1 MSRKIIE
8 NLRSKLAGEEPVSV
22 LPAAAGRLNVALVYP
37 NTYHQAMSNLGYLSV
52 HHDLNACGARCE
64 RFVLPDA
71 DDLAEHRRSNTP
83 LLSLESQRP
92 LAEFDLVAFSLSFE
106 NDYLN
111 LPLLFELGR
120 LEYLAADRDAAAPL
134 TLAGGVCAFLNP
146 EPFAPL
152 FDLVAVGEAEAILPQ
167 LLPALQGDVGRDTA
181 NLTRLAQLPGIYV
194 PSLPQAHSVQRAFL
208 PDLDSAECRSFIATA
223 DTEFGDMA
231 LTEITRGCIR
241 GCRFCAAGFIYRPP
255 RQRSL
260 DALLPQIEAGFEQR
274 SRHGL
279 VSAAIGDYPQRRQLQ
294 QAILDRGGQVSV
306 ASLRIDTL
314 TAEDVAVLQASGHK
328 TVALAPEAGSQR
340 LRDAI
345 NKQIDTGQILAAVRL
360 LANEG
365 IPNLKL
371 YLLIGLPGET
381 DADLD
386 ETLNLVSQIR
396 EIWLEA
402 GRARGRLG
410 QIHLSV
416 NPFVPK
422 PCTPLQWA
430 PMASEKALKAASA
443 RLRAAVGRMPNVT
456 LSIESP
462 RAALLQGLLS
472 RGDRRLA
479 EVLPDLAAGQRY
491 PQACRQ
497 HGIDADSI
505 LHRPYRQDEVLP
517 WEVIDHGIDRDWLW
531 REYRNY
537 FAEIPTSPCAA
548 GCTRCGVCAAT
559 STHT

>member
-1 MSRKIIE
+1 MSRKIID
-8 NLRSKLAGEEPVSV
+8 NLRRRLAGETAAE
-22 LPAAAGRLNVALVYP
+22 LPTAAGRLNVALVYP
-37 NTYHQAMSNLGYLSV
+37 NTYHQAMSNLGFLTV
-52 HHDLNACGARCE
+52 HHSFNAMGARCE

-92 LAEFDLVAFSLSFE
+92 LTDFDLVAFSISFE
-106 NDYLN
+106 NDYLH
-111 LPLLFELGR
+111 LPTLFELGR
-120 LEYLAADRDAAAPL
+120 LEYLAVERDNTAPL

-152 FDLVAVGEAEAILPQ
+152 FDLVAVGESEAILPQ
-167 LLPALQGDVGRDTA
+167 LLPALQENAGRDTG
-181 NLTRLAQLPGIYV
+181 NLARLAELPGIYV
-194 PSLPQAHSVQRAFL
+194 PALPQTQPVRREYL
-208 PDLDSAECRSFIATA
+208 VDLDAAECRSFIATA
-223 DTEFGDMA
+223 DTEFGDLS

-260 DALLPQIEAGFEQR
+260 EALLPQIEAGFEQR

-279 VSAAIGDYPQRRQLQ
+279 VSAAIGDYPQRAELQ

-345 NKQIDTGQILAAVRL
+345 NKQIDTEQILRAVET
-360 LANEG
+360 LAEGG

-381 DADLD
+381 VADLD
-386 ETLNLVSQIR
+386 ETLQLVEQVR
-396 EIWLEA
+396 QIWLEA

-422 PCTPLQWA
+422 PFTPLQWA

-443 RLRAAVGRMPNVT
+443 KLRTAIGRMPNVT

-462 RAALLQGLLS
+462 RAALLQGLLA

-479 EVLPDLAAGQRY
+479 AILPELAAGDRY
-491 PQACRQ
+491 PQVCSR

-505 LHRPYRQDEVLP
+505 LHRPYRQDEALP
-517 WEVIDHGIDRDWLW
+517 WEIIAHGIDRDWLW

-537 FAEIPTSPCAA
+537 YAEFLTPPCAA
-548 GCTRCGVCAAT
+548 GCTRCGVC
-559 STHT
+559 